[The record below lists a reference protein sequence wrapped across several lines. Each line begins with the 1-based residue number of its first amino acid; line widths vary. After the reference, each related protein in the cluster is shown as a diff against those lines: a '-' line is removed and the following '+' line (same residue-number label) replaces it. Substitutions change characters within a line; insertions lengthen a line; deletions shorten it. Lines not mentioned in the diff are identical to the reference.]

1 MQAYYLHE
9 SSVGRVT
16 GSDEGSG
23 GTSRNLESGGNGGVF
38 GAADRGPRRRDAG
51 RAPEARDENAGNH
64 DEDPGDR
71 DEDSEG
77 VGQGPRRRDLAAMMV
92 PLGRALMRAEEPVLA
107 ANGLTMWAYS
117 VLLALGG
124 QPARSQAA
132 LAAQIGADKTRL
144 IPILDD
150 LQQRALIE
158 RHPDP
163 ADRRSHLLE
172 VTPEGRRTAARTQQE
187 IQRREEDLLAHLPA
201 PDRATF
207 LRALD
212 VLSARIREE
221 PS

>member
-1 MQAYYLHE
+1 
-9 SSVGRVT
+9 
-16 GSDEGSG
+16 
-23 GTSRNLESGGNGGVF
+23 
-38 GAADRGPRRRDAG
+38 
-51 RAPEARDENAGNH
+51 
-64 DEDPGDR
+64 
-71 DEDSEG
+71 
-77 VGQGPRRRDLAAMMV
+77 MMV

-107 ANGLTMWAYS
+107 ANGLTMWAYA

-150 LQQRALIE
+150 LQQRGLIE

-163 ADRRSHLLE
+163 ADRRSHLLS
-172 VTPEGRRTAARTQQE
+172 VTPAGRRTSTRTQEE
-187 IQRREEDLLAHLPA
+187 IQHQEEALLAELPP
-201 PDRATF
+201 PDRETF

-212 VLSARIREE
+212 VLSARIREQ